1 VSSERRATPR
11 VRLPLEVAVDG
22 APAELLDLSAGG
34 VALLGDAH
42 GRPGEPAELTLP
54 LPDRAPPLVAR
65 AQVVRAVD
73 GRTAY
78 RLVSLTVDERQRVD
92 RFVFTLGRLPGRPG

>member
-1 VSSERRATPR
+1 MIERRVTPR

-22 APAELLDLSAGG
+22 APADLIDLSAGG
-34 VALLGDAH
+34 VAVIGEAP
-42 GRPGEPAELTLP
+42 GRPGAPVELTLP

-65 AQVVRAVD
+65 AEVVRAGG

-78 RLVSLTVDERQRVD
+78 RLLALTVDERQRVD
-92 RFVFTLGRLPGRPG
+92 RFVFTIARLRAPSA